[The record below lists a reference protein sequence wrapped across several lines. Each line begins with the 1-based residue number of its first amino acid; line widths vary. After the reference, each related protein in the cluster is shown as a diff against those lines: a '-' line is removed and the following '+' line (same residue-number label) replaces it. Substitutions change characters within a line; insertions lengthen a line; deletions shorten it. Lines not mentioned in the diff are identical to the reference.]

1 MNIHEFNVKPIFKPT
16 KTIKWMVPDNI
27 RQYVKKVNIT
37 TWEIFSQEDIT
48 LKPKEVKFIMLGIGF
63 IMSEGVVL
71 TSLSDSLTK
80 KRISLQN
87 GVYLTDT
94 LNMIIVLTNNSIE
107 NIRIPKLTTLCF
119 VCYKKLW
126 SILKNDRDERE
137 NIPRIINHTRTTNR
151 PKCC

>member
-1 MNIHEFNVKPIFKPT
+1 MNIHKFNVKPIFKPT
-16 KTIKWMVPDNI
+16 KTIKWLIPNEN

-63 IMSEGVVL
+63 IISEGVVL

-94 LNMIIVLTNNSIE
+94 LNMIIVLTNNSTE

-119 VCYKKLW
+119 VCYNKL
-126 SILKNDRDERE
+126 
-137 NIPRIINHTRTTNR
+137 
-151 PKCC
+151 